1 MSSLLEALQGTMG
14 PGTVSSLSRQLGTDS
29 NATGNALGAVLP
41 LMLEALTRNA
51 SSPEGAAS
59 LHGALARDHDGSV
72 LDDLQ
77 GYVDRPNLAAGD
89 GILGHVF
96 GNRRSAVEQGIGLSS
111 GLDAGDVA
119 KLMAT
124 VAPLVMAYLGRRQRE
139 SGLDSA
145 GLGRALGEER
155 DRAVAAEPVL
165 GGLASILDADDDG
178 SVVDDLM
185 RLGGKLFR

>member
-1 MSSLLEALQGTMG
+1 MLQETIGAD
-14 PGTVSSLSRQLGTDS
+14 TVSSMSRQLGTDEI
-29 NATGNALGAVLP
+29 ATQGALGAALP

-59 LHGALARDHDGSV
+59 LHDALARDHDGSL
-72 LDDLQ
+72 LDDLP
-77 GYVDRPNLAAGD
+77 GYLGRPNLTDGD

-96 GNRRSAVEQGIGLSS
+96 GSRRPAVEQGVGRSS

-139 SGLDSA
+139 AGVDSA
-145 GLGRALGEER
+145 GLGPALAAERERALA
-155 DRAVAAEPVL
+155 DEPGL
-165 GGLASILDADDDG
+165 RGLAGILDADDDG
-178 SVVDDLM
+178 SVIDDLM
-185 RLGGKLFR
+185 RLGGKFFR